1 MSRLP
6 VFVAAAGL
14 LAASSAQA
22 STVPLNAGLRPA
34 AMRAQQS
41 WAASDIRYVVA
52 HGLMSKTVAAF
63 RPSDPLT
70 QGELGALVAGLTKQT
85 VPPSTTPSVHVTV
98 TQLDARLVRALD
110 LSDAATLFSDEV
122 RAAGLAP
129 PARFGTETV
138 ARLLGLRTDHP
149 AAHDD
154 LELLPSDEATRAE
167 AAFSAAQIL
176 RFSGSEQQGVDDAAA
191 AFTLPALTTWQTR
204 ILTTAV
210 HFVGYPYVWGGT
222 SELPE
227 APFKVHA
234 HGGFDCSGFVWR
246 VYKLQAYPGGTAL
259 SGVLKGRTTY
269 AMSAEVPKAKRIPF
283 ARLAPAD
290 VIFFGDKGPA
300 STPAQVGH
308 VGIYMGN
315 GWFIHSSGQGVAL
328 VSLSG
333 WYKKRFAWAR
343 RPLAEARLTP

>member
-1 MSRLP
+1 M
-6 VFVAAAGL
+6 
-14 LAASSAQA
+14 LAHGVTHGVTAVSSAGA
-22 STVPLNAGLRPA
+22 
-34 AMRAQQS
+34 
-41 WAASDIRYVVA
+41 YF
-52 HGLMSKTVAAF
+52 HG
-63 RPSDPLT
+63 
-70 QGELGALVAGLTKQT
+70 QGEG
-85 VPPSTTPSVHVTV
+85 
-98 TQLDARLVRALD
+98 D
-110 LSDAATLFSDEV
+110 
-122 RAAGLAP
+122 
-129 PARFGTETV
+129 
-138 ARLLGLRTDHP
+138 
-149 AAHDD
+149 
-154 LELLPSDEATRAE
+154 
-167 AAFSAAQIL
+167 
-176 RFSGSEQQGVDDAAA
+176 A
-191 AFTLPALTTWQTR
+191 AFTLPALTTWQKR
-204 ILTTAV
+204 VLTTAV
-210 HFVGYPYVWGGT
+210 RFVGYPYVWGGT

-300 STPAQVGH
+300 SKPAQVGH
-308 VGIYMGN
+308 MGIYMGN

-328 VSLSG
+328 ASVSG